1 MRTHALQPAAFDAHG
16 LTLTAMTFLALAMRH
31 GDPNDVRLARDALAE
46 AVDGLDAA
54 LAHHAA
60 TPVLEA
66 AE

>member
-16 LTLTAMTFLALAMRH
+16 LTLTAMTWLALAMRH
-31 GDPNDVRLARDALAE
+31 GCPGDVRLARQAMAE
-46 AVDGLDAA
+46 AVAGLDAA
-54 LAHHAA
+54 LATHAA